1 MNLARQILDTLQA
14 DSSLAAV
21 SALQETGPQ
30 HDDPH
35 TPCLAWA
42 QSRAQLLERAA
53 LWSARL
59 RQEGLEPG
67 QRVLLGP
74 SRGPGLVA
82 LHLAVLSSGAV
93 VVPLN
98 SSLSTTE
105 VEELLPRAQPS
116 LVVTS
121 PGIARRHA
129 AAAGN
134 SGCRWLSEDEL
145 SQHEQ
150 PAPTLSVETRQPADT
165 ALLLFT
171 SGTTGRPKGVPLSH
185 GELLANL
192 DQLALAWQRN
202 PDDRLLHL
210 LPAHHFHGLVL
221 GLYGSLLAGN
231 EIVLAPRFDARA
243 CLDAIAALDVKLVM
257 GVPTVYRRLLAE
269 AGPDDSLA
277 TLRLALC
284 GSAPLDARLWQRFHE
299 RFGIELVERYGLT
312 ETGIISS
319 NLPGDTAA
327 GSAGFPLPGTLVA
340 LCDHDAGTG
349 DHPVY
354 HEGRPGLPA
363 RGPGE
368 VCVQGP
374 TVFSGYLQD
383 DSSPDTGDDADTGWF
398 HTGDI
403 GRFDERGRLYLDG
416 RIKDLV
422 ISGGSNIVPA
432 EIERLLSTVEGV
444 VEVVVAGMP
453 DDDLGEMPAAWI
465 VGAPGADPALLER
478 ALTQMAEDKLARYK
492 RPRRYSFV
500 AELPR
505 NAMGKLD
512 RSALPRD

>member
-1 MNLARQILDTLQA
+1 MNLARRILDTLQS

-21 SALQETGPQ
+21 SGLQEAGL
-30 HDDPH
+30 HHGDPD
-35 TPCLAWA
+35 TPSLAWT
-42 QSRAQLLERAA
+42 QSRAQLLERTA

-59 RQEGLEPG
+59 RQEGIEPG
-67 QRVLLGP
+67 QRVLLDP
-74 SRGPGLVA
+74 SRGPELVA

-98 SSLSTTE
+98 SSLSTAE
-105 VEELLPRAQPS
+105 VEELLPHAQPS

-134 SGCRWLSEDEL
+134 SGCRWLTEDEL
-145 SQHEQ
+145 SPHEHL
-150 PAPTLSVETRQPADT
+150 APTLSVETRQPADT

-171 SGTTGRPKGVPLSH
+171 SGTTGQPKGVPLSH

-192 DQLALAWQRN
+192 DQLALAWQRD

-243 CLDAIAALDVKLVM
+243 CLDAIAALDVKLIM

-277 TLRLALC
+277 VLRLALC
-284 GSAPLDARLWQRFHE
+284 GSAPLDALLWQQFHE
-299 RFGIELVERYGLT
+299 RFGVELVERYGLT

-327 GSAGFPLPGTLVA
+327 GSAGFPLPGTLIA
-340 LCDHDAGTG
+340 LCDHDAGAG
-349 DHPVY
+349 DHPSY
-354 HEGRPGLPA
+354 HEGGPGLPA
-363 RGPGE
+363 SGPGE

-383 DSSPDTGDDADTGWF
+383 DGSPDNGDDASKGWF

-432 EIERLLSTVEGV
+432 EVERLLSTVEGV
-444 VEVVVAGMP
+444 TEVVVAGLP
-453 DDDLGEMPAAWI
+453 DDDLGEVPAAWI

-478 ALTQMAEDKLARYK
+478 ALTRMADDKLARYK

-512 RSALPRD
+512 RSALPRG